1 MPLLIAVWLA
11 ALVYLSITDGI
22 IGTIARWV
30 LSISV
35 AIIAVFLAVVLFLEF
50 ILPMAVFL
58 LVCTGFCWLLYRKH
72 KKKKL
77 IQAQ

>member
-1 MPLLIAVWLA
+1 MAFLIAVWLA
-11 ALVYLSITDGI
+11 ALVYLSITDGV
-22 IGTIARWV
+22 IGTIARWL

-35 AIIAVFLAVVLFLEF
+35 AIIAAVLAVVLFLEF
-50 ILPMAVFL
+50 ILPMATFL
-58 LVCTGFCWLLYRKH
+58 LVCVGFCWLLYRKH